1 MGFCFKSLNL
11 DLKST
16 GAENVAALLDV
27 EFKASAIPALV
38 QQAKY
43 TFPHINKKDNMSTN
57 EDNF

>member
-43 TFPHINKKDNMSTN
+43 TFPRINEKDNMSTN
-57 EDNF
+57 